1 MELTVINEYRSED
14 DGRKDKEDTR
24 ITFGESKNGNSEM
37 KEEKALVKVPPKSD
51 IKIGSNKLSPGSTK
65 SCIVKEKE
73 SKPVAVLELV
83 NLSDTDSE
91 SETEATP
98 KSISDLDYN
107 DALNNHI
114 QTKEQLNK
122 INEDKLISAKT
133 VASLKRP
140 SSPDDHN
147 ENKKLKLELENT
159 KTEIEDEKSRN
170 DSIKKHLEQLTR
182 EQLEDMVTEKIAELI
197 STRSEIGHLRRKLDL
212 YKQENE
218 NWKNKQQSLQKMCM
232 DLKKVVRQVIVK
244 KEKQSK
250 EDIVPQKIK
259 RSVGLQVSLG
269 QQKLTTDAVTTSNV
283 ASSDTNAV
291 KRASRPITTGKSASV
306 ESDDKTKNKVPAAI
320 AKIQQLPKITLT
332 NALRSNVVKSTA
344 SKRGALIEIDAN
356 KVIDVVNLSDDEV
369 QSPKPIASTSSVPTT
384 EHQPTDERG
393 VQKALQTYT
402 FNNGESNSIFTVTP
416 ISQNDPLIAT
426 YKLIPV
432 PLENSPRQ

>member
-1 MELTVINEYRSED
+1 M
-14 DGRKDKEDTR
+14 
-24 ITFGESKNGNSEM
+24 
-37 KEEKALVKVPPKSD
+37 
-51 IKIGSNKLSPGSTK
+51 KIGKIS
-65 SCIVKEKE
+65 
-73 SKPVAVLELV
+73 SKVC
-83 NLSDTDSE
+83 
-91 SETEATP
+91 
-98 KSISDLDYN
+98 
-107 DALNNHI
+107 
-114 QTKEQLNK
+114 
-122 INEDKLISAKT
+122 
-133 VASLKRP
+133 
-140 SSPDDHN
+140 
-147 ENKKLKLELENT
+147 KKCAW
-159 KTEIEDEKSRN
+159 I
-170 DSIKKHLEQLTR
+170 
-182 EQLEDMVTEKIAELI
+182 
-197 STRSEIGHLRRKLDL
+197 
-212 YKQENE
+212 
-218 NWKNKQQSLQKMCM
+218 
-232 DLKKVVRQVIVK
+232 LKKVVRQVIVK

-320 AKIQQLPKITLT
+320 AKIQQLPQITLT

-344 SKRGALIEIDAN
+344 SKRGALFEIDAN
-356 KVIDVVNLSDDEV
+356 KVIDVVNLSDHEV

-432 PLENSPRQ
+432 PLEKSPRQ